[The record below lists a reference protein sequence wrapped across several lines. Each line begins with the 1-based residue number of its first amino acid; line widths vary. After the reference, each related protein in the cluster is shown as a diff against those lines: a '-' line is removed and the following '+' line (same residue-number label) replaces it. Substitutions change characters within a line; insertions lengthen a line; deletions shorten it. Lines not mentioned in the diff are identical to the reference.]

1 MKTAQGDQFSDI
13 FPSGQYGKYFGEVA
27 HRATTIPADQGPI
40 MSADGAA
47 LTRTDIIVAA
57 MTALNDAMKA
67 NDAHMVI
74 SGGAAVSFYI
84 QAFLKRLET
93 ERNSFQEVATRLDMD
108 MDMDRLM
115 KDCGNIKM
123 NDIDCIAFGNV
134 SRQFLSVFSLYM
146 MILYDNFFARPKR
159 YGVAEV
165 KDAPP
170 ISFALSEKETID
182 LYMYGNRD
190 DDVNTMLISKR
201 LRKEPSVQ
209 LVTKKAMFFSQI
221 MHPLCEQQQQQGCKE
236 DKYYLEPIDLVKKTI
251 EHFANLYMR
260 SLYPKTDATYATE
273 DPATRG
279 RIGTMLK
286 DEYYRDNLVSLKI
299 IMLDIICI
307 FCDEG
312 ASLFCRIFMARKN
325 PKDFAR
331 LRVFID
337 IYLLQ
342 LVRSSDSSRFDQ
354 ENAEFIADVRRLRD
368 IMSRLNTD
376 YYLEQGNIAAVNAD
390 MAEQLNARRDE
401 FLGVLRKVGRAIV
414 ELGAPTDPVPEQ
426 FRMRTG
432 AITIQFFNES
442 PQIKYKFDMR
452 QHMVQL
458 VEAYAGEAGSYDE
471 WLNNVFET
479 ILFAPKVESVF
490 REKLATILSM
500 EAESNYEISFKDM
513 PVRSP
518 YMLQLIHLL
527 NGIEIDKVKSD
538 QIKEVKVLRYNLLYP
553 IREFIKKNRGIEP
566 SATYVIKIH
575 HKSTIINKD
584 MLTLV
589 RYLLKDKL
597 KGEPANSALMQIVND
612 SANYDDAV
620 REEIGRILLEWN
632 RHAPLQLGGGSTRK
646 RTRVCRLKNARTR
659 AKPRTGMCRS
669 TRKKRRAS
677 NPRCNRTHRA

>member
-1 MKTAQGDQFSDI
+1 
-13 FPSGQYGKYFGEVA
+13 
-27 HRATTIPADQGPI
+27 
-40 MSADGAA
+40 
-47 LTRTDIIVAA
+47 
-57 MTALNDAMKA
+57 
-67 NDAHMVI
+67 
-74 SGGAAVSFYI
+74 
-84 QAFLKRLET
+84 
-93 ERNSFQEVATRLDMD
+93 
-108 MDMDRLM
+108 
-115 KDCGNIKM
+115 
-123 NDIDCIAFGNV
+123 
-134 SRQFLSVFSLYM
+134 
-146 MILYDNFFARPKR
+146 
-159 YGVAEV
+159 
-165 KDAPP
+165 
-170 ISFALSEKETID
+170 
-182 LYMYGNRD
+182 
-190 DDVNTMLISKR
+190 
-201 LRKEPSVQ
+201 
-209 LVTKKAMFFSQI
+209 
-221 MHPLCEQQQQQGCKE
+221 
-236 DKYYLEPIDLVKKTI
+236 
-251 EHFANLYMR
+251 MR

-273 DPATRG
+273 DPETREK
-279 RIGTMLK
+279 IATMLK

-342 LVRSSDSSRFDQ
+342 LVSSSDQ

-368 IMSRLNTD
+368 IMSQLNTD

-426 FRMRTG
+426 FRITTG
-432 AITIQFFNES
+432 ASTIQLFKES

-458 VEAYAGEAGSYDE
+458 VGAYAGEDGSYDE

-527 NGIEIDKVKSD
+527 NVIEIDKVKSD
-538 QIKEVKVLRYNLLYP
+538 QIKDVKVLRYNLLYP

-575 HKSTIINKD
+575 HKSTIINKV

-589 RYLLKDKL
+589 RYLLKDEL
-597 KGEPANSALMQIVND
+597 KCKPANSALMQIVND

-677 NPRCNRTHRA
+677 NPRCNRTHLA